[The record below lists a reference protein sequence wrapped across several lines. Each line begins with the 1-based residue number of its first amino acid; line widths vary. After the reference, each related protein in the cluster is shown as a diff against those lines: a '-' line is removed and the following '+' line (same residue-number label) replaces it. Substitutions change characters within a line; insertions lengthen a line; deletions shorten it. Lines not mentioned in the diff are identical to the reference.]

1 MDESGTTQNRRSRR
15 SQLLMAATLE
25 ISGRALDVKLRNLS
39 SDGAQVEG
47 DQLPIEGTDLMF
59 RKGEIAV
66 AGRIIWSKGRQAG
79 IGFAH
84 KLDPVQVLNHIPT
97 PRARIKPDFRRPGLA
112 SRKLSN
118 IERKLGESWVQIV
131 PVPPLGD

>member
-1 MDESGTTQNRRSRR
+1 MDESGISQNRRSRR

-25 ISGRALDVKLRNLS
+25 ISGRALNEKLRNLS

-59 RKGEIAV
+59 RKGELAV
-66 AGRIIWSKGRQAG
+66 AGQVIWSKGRQAG
-79 IGFAH
+79 ISFAH
-84 KLDPVQVLNHIPT
+84 KLDPVQVLNHISA
-97 PRARIKPDFRRPGLA
+97 PRPRKKLDFRRPGLV
-112 SRKLSN
+112 SRELSDL
-118 IERKLGESWVQIV
+118 ERKLGEHWIQSV

>member
-1 MDESGTTQNRRSRR
+1 MDESGISQNRRSRR

-25 ISGRALDVKLRNLS
+25 ISGRALNVKLRNLS

-66 AGRIIWSKGRQAG
+66 AGLVIWNKGRQAG
-79 IGFAH
+79 ISFAH

-97 PRARIKPDFRRPGLA
+97 PRPRKKLDFRRPGLA
-112 SRKLSN
+112 SRELSDV
-118 IERKLGESWVQIV
+118 ERKLGERWIQSV